1 MSGNLKSRDA
11 SASKNRLVYK
21 MLVIQY
27 GGLILKIGAVVLIP
41 TLPLFWPLDTFI
53 EEELT
58 PDSREI
64 STILR
69 NLIILSVCIF
79 YKFLTFWSIL
89 K

>member
-27 GGLILKIGAVVLIP
+27 GGLILKIVAVVLIP
-41 TLPLFWPLDTFI
+41 TLPLFWRSDTFI
-53 EEELT
+53 EKEWT
-58 PDSREI
+58 PDSRE
-64 STILR
+64 ILR

-79 YKFLTFWSIL
+79 YQFLTF
-89 K
+89 